1 MSNPK
6 YAQLASDIIENVGG
20 KENIA
25 TLVHCIT
32 RLRFTFVDKTK
43 VNEAALKSLKGVM
56 GVVEQGVQTQ
66 LIIGQTVG
74 DVYEEVCSQA
84 GIATQKQLEDGKDE
98 EKKRFSVSAVFDVL
112 SSTFAPIVPAFAGC
126 GIIKGLVTLLSGY
139 GVLDAS
145 SGLYTLLQAIGDC
158 AFYFLPFLVAYSAAK
173 KFKTSE
179 IMALSVAGIFMY
191 PTFLNNAGVQISILG
206 VPVTCVKYAS
216 QLLPVLLTVW
226 IMSYVY
232 RWISKHCVE
241 YLRIVVVPIVTLLV
255 TGSIGVMFIGP
266 LGYNIGIYLG
276 QAFDWL
282 FTNVPWLAGLVDGAT
297 RPLVIFTGMHSTM
310 GTIMMNSIANIG
322 YEMLGPVHAICTM
335 ASAGMCFGAFL
346 RAKDPVNKS
355 TFFSSFISAFIGITE
370 PSLYCVAMRF
380 KKSLIALM
388 IGGGV
393 SGALVAVFGA
403 KAITFAMPSIISLP
417 AYAGSISIML
427 IGFVVSFVLTA
438 VLTYVFGFN
447 ESIEMDERGKQA
459 EKKAIKLLSKGVVKY
474 DEA

>member
-1 MSNPK
+1 MPNSK

-20 KENIA
+20 KENIS
-25 TLVHCIT
+25 TLVHCVT

-43 VNEAALKSLKGVM
+43 INEAALKSLKGVL

-74 DVYEEVCSQA
+74 DVYEEVCRQA
-84 GIATQKQLEDGKDE
+84 GIATQKVLNENESGDE
-98 EKKRFSVSAVFDVL
+98 AKKPFSISAVFDVL

-126 GIIKGLVTLLSGY
+126 GIIKGLVTLLSSY
-139 GVLDAS
+139 GILDS
-145 SGLYTLLQAIGDC
+145 STGLYTLLQAIGDC

-191 PTFLNNAGVQISILG
+191 PTFLNNAGTQISILG
-206 VPVTCVKYAS
+206 IPFTCVKYSS
-216 QLLPVLLTVW
+216 QLLPILLTVW
-226 IMSYVY
+226 GMSYVY
-232 RWISKHCVE
+232 RWINKHCVE
-241 YLRIVVVPIVTLLV
+241 YLRIVVVPIITLFV

-266 LGYNIGIYLG
+266 LGYNIGVYLG

-282 FTNVPWLAGLVDGAT
+282 FVNVPWLAGLVDGAT

-310 GTIMMNSIANIG
+310 GTIMMNSIANVG

-346 RAKDPVNKS
+346 RAKDPNNKS
-355 TFFSSFISAFIGITE
+355 TFFSTFISAFIGVTE

-380 KKSLIALM
+380 KRSLVALM

-393 SGALVAVFGA
+393 SGALVAVLGA
-403 KAITFAMPSIISLP
+403 KATTFAMPSIISLP

-427 IGFVVSFVLTA
+427 VGFVVSFILTA
-438 VLTYVFGFN
+438 VLTYVLGFD
-447 ESIEMDERGKQA
+447 ESIEMDERAKQA
-459 EKKAIKLLSKGVVKY
+459 EKKAIKIKNK
-474 DEA
+474 

>member
-1 MSNPK
+1 MANSK
-6 YAQLASDIIENVGG
+6 YTQFASDIIENVGG
-20 KENIA
+20 KENIN
-25 TLVHCIT
+25 TLVHCVT

-43 VNEAALKSLKGVM
+43 VDEAALKSLKGVM

-74 DVYEEVCSQA
+74 DVYEEVCRQA
-84 GIATQKQLEDGKDE
+84 GIATQEPVDAEEDEAKP
-98 EKKRFSVSAVFDVL
+98 RFSISAVFDVL
-112 SSTFAPIVPAFAGC
+112 SNTFAPIVPAFAGC
-126 GIIKGLVTLLSGY
+126 GIIKGLVIMLSNY
-139 GVLDAS
+139 GILDS
-145 SGLYTLLQAIGDC
+145 STGLYTLLQSIGDS
-158 AFYFLPFLVAYSAAK
+158 AFYFLPFLTAYSAAK
-173 KFKTSE
+173 KFKTNE

-191 PTFLNNAGVQISILG
+191 PSFLNNAGTQISVLG
-206 VPVTCVKYAS
+206 IPVTCVKYSS
-216 QLLPVLLTVW
+216 QLLPILLTVW
-226 IMSYVY
+226 VMSYVY

-255 TGSIGVMFIGP
+255 TGSIGIIFVGP
-266 LGYNIGIYLG
+266 LGYNIGVYLG

-282 FTNVPWLAGLVDGAT
+282 FVNVPWLAGLVDGAT

-310 GTIMMNSIANIG
+310 GTIMMNSIANVG
-322 YEMLGPVHAICTM
+322 YEMLGPVHAICCM

-346 RAKDPVNKS
+346 KAKDPANKS
-355 TFFSSFISAFIGITE
+355 TFFSTFISAFIGITE

-393 SGALVAVFGA
+393 SGALVATLGA

-417 AYAGSISIML
+417 AYAGSIPIML
-427 IGFVVSFVLTA
+427 LGFAVAFVLTA
-438 VLTYVFGFN
+438 ALTYVLGFD

-459 EKKAIKLLSKGVVKY
+459 EKKAIKIKKSSGEKV
-474 DEA
+474 